1 MNVPGSASQ
10 ARRLGDDG
18 AVFWN
23 RDGVGYREEQGTAD
37 SVFASPCSPISAAY
51 LEGARG

>member
-1 MNVPGSASQ
+1 MTHNLAQ

-23 RDGVGYREEQGTAD
+23 RDGVGHREEQGTAD
-37 SVFASPCSPISAAY
+37 AVFASPRSPITAAY
-51 LEGARG
+51 LGGTRG